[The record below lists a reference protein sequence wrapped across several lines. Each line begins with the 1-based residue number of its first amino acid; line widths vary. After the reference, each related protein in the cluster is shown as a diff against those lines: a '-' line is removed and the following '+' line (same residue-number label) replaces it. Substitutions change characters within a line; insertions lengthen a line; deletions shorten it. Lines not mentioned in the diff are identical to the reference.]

1 MTNDAAD
8 AATEEAPEEKSPSR
22 TKQIVTG
29 VVTLLVVL
37 LVFGI
42 VFPQFGDYG
51 QAWEAIQDMSS
62 AALVALV
69 IATIVNILL
78 YVLPYLAAL
87 PGLRYWPAFVVRQT
101 SFMISNVVPA
111 GGAFGLAT
119 QYGMLSSYGF
129 APAPTTAAIG
139 ITSVWNIF
147 VTLALPVLAII
158 GLLLTGY
165 TNAEAAVIAVVGLVV
180 IGVLIG
186 LFAYILKSD
195 ANARKLGE
203 LGDRIVA
210 WFMGLFNKEIETS
223 FGDAVV
229 DFRDSIVDV
238 VGARWPAITFTN
250 LLQQLAQFTV
260 LWLAVAGIQGSF
272 TDPVTLAEAFA
283 AFAFARL
290 GTFIPITP
298 GGLGT
303 VDAILV
309 AILSAFGLDNSQAMA
324 ADMVWRALTYFPQ
337 VFIGVGTLLGW
348 GRWNSRRT
356 KT

>member
-1 MTNDAAD
+1 MTDETTEKGAD
-8 AATEEAPEEKSPSR
+8 QPPEEKPPSR
-22 TKQIVTG
+22 KKQIITG
-29 VVTLLVVL
+29 VVTLLVVI

-42 VFPQFGDYG
+42 VFPQFGNYSD
-51 QAWEAIQDMSS
+51 AWTAIQGMSN
-62 AALVALV
+62 AALFALAL
-69 IATIVNILL
+69 ATIVNILI

-87 PGLRYWPAFVVRQT
+87 PGLSYGPAFVVRQT

-147 VTLALPVLAII
+147 VTLALPVVAII

-165 TNAEAAVIAVVGLVV
+165 TNSSAAIIAVLGLVA
-180 IGVLIG
+180 IGVMVG
-186 LFAYILKSD
+186 VFAYVLKSE

-210 WFMGLFNKEIETS
+210 WFLGLFHKDVHTD
-223 FGDAVV
+223 FGDALV
-229 DFRDSIVDV
+229 DFRSSIVV
-238 VGARWPAITFTN
+238 VVSERWPAITLTN
-250 LLQQLAQFTV
+250 VLQQLAQFTV
-260 LWLAVAGIQGSF
+260 LWLAVAGIQGNF
-272 TDPVTLAEAFA
+272 NDPITLAEAFA
-283 AFAFARL
+283 AFSFARL

-303 VDAILV
+303 VDAALV
-309 AILSAFGLDNSQAMA
+309 AILTAFGLDNSQAMA

-337 VFIGVGTLLGW
+337 VFIGVATLLGW
-348 GRWNSRRT
+348 SRWNAKKA